1 MGASPTR
8 QTLQPEATVQLQQ
21 ASLQASLAHR
31 ECLQKVEGLQAY
43 RHALRQ
49 VGSKLP
55 GLCLSGR
62 SPCMVDLMNPDPSTT
77 LADLFMP
84 FRFGDLS
91 SAVRASL
98 RSWLNDEIDDGLAH
112 GRQARLRR
120 WTVVSFF
127 SVPLV
132 RDGDTG
138 GMRKRPWS

>member
-1 MGASPTR
+1 MWTDGNRARCGRCASGVRSPRSFGFSRTSIASGIIALLKHDTER
-8 QTLQPEATVQLQQ
+8 DDSANVTQ
-21 ASLQASLAHR
+21 SLQI
-31 ECLQKVEGLQAY
+31 
-43 RHALRQ
+43 
-49 VGSKLP
+49 
-55 GLCLSGR
+55 
-62 SPCMVDLMNPDPSTT
+62 PDPSTT

-120 WTVVSFF
+120 WTVDSFF

-138 GMRKRPWS
+138 GMRKRSWS